1 MYRMDCMRYHNSDHK
16 CLSSHFLRDFYLS
29 KEFCVISREAL
40 LMKLSQKMIRL
51 KLAPEFECLYNVI
64 FELCQFSIV
73 T

>member
-1 MYRMDCMRYHNSDHK
+1 MILFLFVVENVIGGRTMYRMDCMRYHNSDHK

-51 KLAPEFECLYNVI
+51 KLAP
-64 FELCQFSIV
+64 
-73 T
+73 